1 VRARE
6 VHVLVVD
13 DEPLA
18 VETLSVFLT
27 RRGCTVTEAEDG
39 IEALAHCRE
48 RRFDIVFTDMRMP
61 GMDGGQ
67 LIQAIG
73 AEHPDLPVVIVTGQS
88 EAVDSD
94 TFPRPAV
101 RAVLRKPLNLR
112 EVEGLIHALPG
123 RER

>member
-1 VRARE
+1 MRARDL
-6 VHVLVVD
+6 HVLVVD

-27 RRGCTVTEAEDG
+27 RRGCTVTEAANG
-39 IEALAHCRE
+39 MEALAHCRE

-73 AEHPDLPVVIVTGQS
+73 EEDPDLPVVIVTGQS

-94 TFPRPAV
+94 AFPCPSV

-112 EVEGLIHALPG
+112 EVEGLIRALPG
-123 RER
+123 GAQ